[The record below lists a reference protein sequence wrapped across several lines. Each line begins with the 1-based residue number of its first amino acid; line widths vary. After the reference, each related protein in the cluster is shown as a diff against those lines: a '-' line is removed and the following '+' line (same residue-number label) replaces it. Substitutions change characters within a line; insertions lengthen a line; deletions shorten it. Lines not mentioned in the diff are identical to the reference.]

1 RAVETGR
8 GRWSPTGLYLGCG
21 VVDHVAQRCALVGVD
36 RSPPLGFAAGH
47 EVGHALDEVAEPHG
61 LDLGRAAVARI
72 QGFGLDLEIV
82 GPDFTVHVVRV
93 RARSSRSRRSSGAG
107 ARRTGPGT
115 TRLDVTHRPAPQ

>member
-1 RAVETGR
+1 MVT
-8 GRWSPTGLYLGCG
+8 SPTTGLL
-21 VVDHVAQRCALVGVD
+21 AR

-47 EVGHALDEVAEPHG
+47 EVGHAFDEVAEPHG

-115 TRLDVTHRPAPQ
+115 TRLDVTHRPAPQTRR